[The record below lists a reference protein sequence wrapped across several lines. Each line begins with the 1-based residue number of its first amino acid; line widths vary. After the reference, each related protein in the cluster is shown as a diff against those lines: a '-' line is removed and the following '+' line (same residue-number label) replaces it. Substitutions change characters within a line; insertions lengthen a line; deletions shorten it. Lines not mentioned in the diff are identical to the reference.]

1 MQAACFRGYS
11 PRAKTLPCSSV
22 APDAVL
28 LPQHCAVRRL
38 RRVLVTH
45 AGASDDTVKAD
56 DLPPAGCERVRL
68 QLTKPLGLVLEASK
82 KTGSVFIVEVLPE
95 GNAAK
100 DGRVEVVAQ
109 GVQAQQEGSRD
120 AAQGDNGGAA
130 RSFPHLVQVDFQAD
144 CEDEDND
151 SQLGKD
157 VEVVADCVRGQRR
170 CDEASSVGG
179 MESKIRRGGATAVP
193 ASALTY
199 S

>member
-28 LPQHCAVRRL
+28 LPQHCAARRL

-100 DGRVEVVAQ
+100 DGRVEVGDELISTSAVVYTTERDYGGVAVK
-109 GVQAQQEGSRD
+109 G
-120 AAQGDNGGAA
+120 
-130 RSFPHLVQVDFQAD
+130 
-144 CEDEDND
+144 
-151 SQLGKD
+151 
-157 VEVVADCVRGQRR
+157 GQRMVR
-170 CDEASSVGG
+170 LVCKTEKFDTVLAAISTHPAH
-179 MESKIRRGGATAVP
+179 IAVTLDIQKCRP
-193 ASALTY
+193 LKGDGQ
-199 S
+199 